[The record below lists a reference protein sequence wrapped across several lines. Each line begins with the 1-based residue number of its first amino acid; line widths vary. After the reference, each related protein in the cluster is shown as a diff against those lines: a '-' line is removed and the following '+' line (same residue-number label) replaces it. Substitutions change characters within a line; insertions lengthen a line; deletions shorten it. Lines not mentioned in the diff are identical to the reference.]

1 MKIILGR
8 TKPTN
13 FGEEETYQAFG
24 ALLVN
29 QTGVSNMH
37 ATITIDDNGEWWLED
52 QWSTNGTYIRED
64 DGRFRRIGNH
74 EYPGKCQITPMTYIR
89 LGTDDASGCCFY
101 AKQAEQYGNF
111 NEELVLI
118 RDKCEKLDL
127 SESYKKKKIKKNI
140 FFIEYLLPI
149 MLLLIMI
156 TVGKPIAEKRGGLWA
171 AFFGGL
177 GLGFITLISRMVKSF
192 YEPQKKEK
200 KIEKCTKEHKK
211 LLAYCPNPKCNHV
224 LSDMEIANLQCNT
237 CGISH
242 N

>member
-8 TKPTN
+8 TRPTN

-74 EYPGKCQITPMTYIR
+74 EYPGNCKITPMTFIR
-89 LGTDDASGCCFY
+89 LGTDDTSGCCFY

-111 NEELVLI
+111 NNEFEFI
-118 RDKCEKLDL
+118 
-127 SESYKKKKIKKNI
+127 KKKDGTIIQNSEKHLKMLKISKMVLRILPALIVVIWWWLFDKSQNG
-140 FFIEYLLPI
+140 FI
-149 MLLLIMI
+149 MKMI
-156 TVGKPIAEKRGGLWA
+156 IVPIANSLIEFTYNTNEKKKE
-171 AFFGGL
+171 FEEK
-177 GLGFITLISRMVKSF
+177 TK
-192 YEPQKKEK
+192 EQKK
-200 KIEKCTKEHKK
+200 
-211 LLAYCPNPKCNHV
+211 LFSLCPNPKCNHI
-224 LSDMEIANLQCNT
+224 LSDREIANLQCNI

>member
-8 TKPTN
+8 TIPTN

-74 EYPGKCQITPMTYIR
+74 EYPGKCKITPMTFIR

-101 AKQAEQYGNF
+101 AKQAEQYGNSNNEF
-111 NEELVLI
+111 EFIKNKFEELGKIEVN
-118 RDKCEKLDL
+118 
-127 SESYKKKKIKKNI
+127 KKKKIKAMSMFINYSPYIFLFMIIKPLTENI
-140 FFIEYLLPI
+140 ITFLAGFGGSSTLLYLLSRD
-149 MLLLIMI
+149 MI
-156 TVGKPIAEKRGGLWA
+156 
-171 AFFGGL
+171 
-177 GLGFITLISRMVKSF
+177 KSL
-192 YEPQKKEK
+192 YDTQKKRK
-200 KIEKCTKEHKK
+200 KIEKAIKK
-211 LLAYCPNPKCNHV
+211 QKDAFAYCPNPQCNHV
-224 LSDMEIANLQCNT
+224 LSDREIANLQCNT

>member
-8 TKPTN
+8 TRPTN
-13 FGEEETYQAFG
+13 FGAEETYQAFG
-24 ALLVN
+24 SLLVN

-74 EYPGKCQITPMTYIR
+74 EYPGKCQITPMTFIR

-101 AKQAEQYGNF
+101 AKQADVYGHFNDELEF
-111 NEELVLI
+111 IQNKIETITQNEEKQLKMLKIYKTVLRI
-118 RDKCEKLDL
+118 LPSLIAITWYLIDKSPNGIFIKMLIPAIANPLIEFLYNTN
-127 SESYKKKKIKKNI
+127 EKKKEFETRTK
-140 FFIEYLLPI
+140 E
-149 MLLLIMI
+149 
-156 TVGKPIAEKRGGLWA
+156 
-171 AFFGGL
+171 
-177 GLGFITLISRMVKSF
+177 
-192 YEPQKKEK
+192 QKK
-200 KIEKCTKEHKK
+200 
-211 LLAYCPNPKCNHV
+211 LFSLCPNPKCNHV
-224 LSDMEIANLQCNT
+224 LSDREIVNLQCNT